1 MEPKLSK
8 QDKLMFY
15 RYLDNAAVYFE
26 YGAGGSTYQA
36 HRRNT
41 IRKIY
46 SVENDFSWIEKL
58 KPLVSTGKVTFL
70 YNEMDIQKDNFG
82 HPGPNS
88 TDLQK
93 IAYSNQLTTLDTAE
107 QKDID
112 LLLIDGRFR
121 VACCLKC
128 YDLIKPECFV
138 AFDDFLNRPYYHIV
152 LDYFNIVDKT
162 TDERMVI
169 LQKKSMLTIPK
180 ELIQTYELI
189 SD

>member
-8 QDKLMFY
+8 EDKVMFY
-15 RYLDNAAVYFE
+15 RYLDKATVYFE

-36 HRRNT
+36 HMRNT

-46 SVENDFSWIEKL
+46 SVENDISWIEKL
-58 KPLVSTGKVTFL
+58 KLLVSTEKVTFL

-82 HPGPNS
+82 YPGPNS

-93 IAYSNQLTTLDTAE
+93 IAYSNQLTKLDTAE

-152 LDYFNIVDKT
+152 LDYFHIVDKT

-189 SD
+189 SS